1 MIELNTT
8 WNTVVMLMVAGGVG
22 LIGGI
27 GAALIEWKSKQTI
40 PSPNPATAQTAAVAA
55 ASGAAAP
62 PPVSTATPS
71 SGSECGRGF
80 LNVLTCVVLGGI
92 AAVAILYFFPPI
104 KEVVEPGDNG
114 KTVTTTFYD
123 LIKLVTLSLI
133 VGSAGTT
140 VLQALQA
147 KALNSVNEQ
156 KVGAVAATSG
166 AGTSNL
172 VRSAPE
178 FTSDNLKANTDALAE
193 VLRQGKSVSE
203 KQSKELAKEA
213 ISMLADEVPKAVA
226 VDLQK
231 QADNFN
237 QAITAVVTGEP
248 VPPQPA

>member
-1 MIELNTT
+1 MIELSTT
-8 WNTVVMLMVAGGVG
+8 WNTVVMLLVAGGVG

-27 GAALIEWKSKQTI
+27 GAALIEWKTKQTG
-40 PSPNPATAQTAAVAA
+40 PSPSPATTQTEAVAA
-55 ASGAAAP
+55 ASGAVTP
-62 PPVSTATPS
+62 PAVKTATTS
-71 SGSECGRGF
+71 ADGKCGSGF
-80 LNVLTCVVLGGI
+80 LNVLTCIVLGGI

-104 KEVVEPGDNG
+104 KEVVEPGDDG

-166 AGTSNL
+166 AGTNNL

-178 FTSDNLKANTDALAE
+178 ITSNSIEAKTDAVAK
-193 VLRQGKSVSE
+193 VLRQGSVSE
-203 KQSKELAKEA
+203 EQSKELAKEA

-248 VPPQPA
+248 VPTQPA